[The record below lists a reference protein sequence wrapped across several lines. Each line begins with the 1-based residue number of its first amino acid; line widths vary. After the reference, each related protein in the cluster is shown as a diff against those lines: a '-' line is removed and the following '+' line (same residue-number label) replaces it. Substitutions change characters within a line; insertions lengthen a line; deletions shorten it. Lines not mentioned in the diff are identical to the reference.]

1 MSPRV
6 RVEPSGIVLEAEPG
20 ETVMAA
26 ALRAGYR
33 WPTVCGGHADCGVCA
48 LDVVAAPEPLAAASA
63 EEADRIAQLPEL
75 RLYPD
80 RTYRLA
86 CRIVAVD
93 GLTVRKRGVVP
104 AAGVRP
110 V

>member
-6 RVEPSGIVLEAEPG
+6 RVEPSGIELEAEPG

-33 WPTVCGGHADCGVCA
+33 WPTVCGGQAECGVCA
-48 LDVVAAPEPLAAASA
+48 LDVLAAPVPVPVPVS
-63 EEADRIAQLPEL
+63 EEAERIAQLPEL

-80 RTYRLA
+80 RAYRLA
-86 CRIVAVD
+86 CRLVVVD
-93 GLTVRKRGVVP
+93 GLVVRKRGVVR
-104 AAGVRP
+104 AADST
-110 V
+110 

>member
-6 RVEPSGIVLEAEPG
+6 RVEPSGIELAAEPG

-33 WPTVCGGHADCGVCA
+33 WPTVCGGQAECGVCA
-48 LDVVAAPEPLAAASA
+48 LDVVVAPGPLPAPAG
-63 EEADRIAQLPEL
+63 EEADRIAELPEA

-86 CRIVAVD
+86 CRLVAVE
-93 GLTVRKRGVVP
+93 GMTVRKRGVVP
-104 AAGVRP
+104 AP
-110 V
+110 